1 MVSEQADDRYE
12 LAEPGWDFDDVARR
26 ATPRLV
32 RYAWRR
38 LGDRGAAQEVVQ
50 EALLRAYTHRANLP
64 TEDDVQAWTTV
75 VTARLVVDRLRH
87 GNHSVSVPD
96 VPEGRRQVPDTAEVV
111 EAREDARLALEA
123 LEALPGRQASVLW
136 AREVEGLSYEAIA
149 ARHVMTEAAVR
160 STLHR
165 ARRSLRREYAARG
178 GVVGAAGLVALAPW
192 LPALRRLHRLRQ
204 VASALA
210 GSAVLGAAGLGA
222 LGTVPAP
229 FHLATPPLPRAPAIS
244 VAGGSDA
251 VTPGVHRRTPARSE
265 ALAGDVV
272 TRGALAALRTPL
284 GHALSPGMPATH
296 PSSGA
301 GGRSPA
307 TASVGITACL
317 TRSLVSTRCPQPRH
331 ALTVSASVTMP
342 GGPTPPSNSPGER
355 ARRTD
360 AGGTTSVTVSVS
372 VAPDGVGVGVQ
383 GG

>member
-1 MVSEQADDRYE
+1 MVSELVGERRPAG
-12 LAEPGWDFDDVARR
+12 EPEWDFDDLTRR

-50 EALLRAYTHRANLP
+50 EALLRAYTHRASLP

-87 GNHSVSVPD
+87 GNHSVSVPE

-149 ARHVMTEAAVR
+149 ARYAMSEAAVR

-165 ARRSLRREYAARG
+165 ARRALRREYAARG

-204 VASALA
+204 IAGVLA
-210 GSAVLGAAGLGA
+210 GSVVLGAAGLGA
-222 LGTVPAP
+222 LGTLPAP
-229 FHLATPPLPRAPAIS
+229 FHFAAPASPRAPVTNS
-244 VAGGSDA
+244 AGGLTAASQA
-251 VTPGVHRRTPARSE
+251 PNRPATGSATQDEVGLTHTDRP
-265 ALAGDVV
+265 
-272 TRGALAALRTPL
+272 AARTPL
-284 GHALSPGMPATH
+284 GDFAARSARPGRARA
-296 PSSGA
+296 GA
-301 GGRSPA
+301 GGST
-307 TASVGITACL
+307 TADIGITACL
-317 TRSLVSTRCPQPRH
+317 TRSLVSTQCPQPRH
-331 ALTVSASVTMP
+331 ALTASATLTVP
-342 GGPTPPSNSPGER
+342 GGPTPPAGSPGAASR
-355 ARRTD
+355 QGKA
-360 AGGTTSVTVSVS
+360 AGGPSVTVFVS
-372 VAPDGVGVGVQ
+372 VAPDGIGVGIQ
-383 GG
+383 GS